1 MYSGLSLDSGRCS
14 GSQSHLRGA
23 VAGQGKYS
31 YRQIRRRQRWQRLV
45 KAQSA
50 ELRSIG
56 PSSSRFDGRTSLG
69 QSSAWARLYLPCL
82 KPAPARNP
90 LFADDHP
97 AMLVIDLAAFNCDVE
112 GERLTH
118 ALSAIGLVLRC
129 FFCQTSLSNPG
140 EYLESTELHTKIS
153 IISQVAI
160 K

>member
-23 VAGQGKYS
+23 AAGQGKYS

-69 QSSAWARLYLPCL
+69 QSSAWARLSIIQQKNSTAGEHPVHVLPRSHWAPGW
-82 KPAPARNP
+82 KPGVMSSALWP
-90 LFADDHP
+90 LVASGCRCSCSFSS
-97 AMLVIDLAAFNCDVE
+97 
-112 GERLTH
+112 TH
-118 ALSAIGLVLRC
+118 AARPAASSSPRPLLI
-129 FFCQTSLSNPG
+129 PG
-140 EYLESTELHTKIS
+140 HGHGDGIE
-153 IISQVAI
+153 
-160 K
+160 